1 MSLAHALTSELRN
14 DPASLIDMQGALDI
28 DSVWQS
34 CLRLI
39 GQVLPYSACSLF
51 FDIDDMQ
58 PRRARHHV
66 VHPAAPAFEPATSL
80 TVVGPY
86 LAAHPQSRFY
96 TFADVAEL
104 DPGAAGRWQAQES
117 ERCWDEFAQLA
128 FWREGRLEAVLG
140 VGWDSRQTRV
150 TQTDLSFLERLHPLI
165 EAGLSRLHALQSER
179 MRREGLELALEQMPL
194 AVMMIG
200 LDGQL
205 LFSNEAAR
213 RQCMVWNNGLDVRSR
228 ALRLPDGIDEMLEAA
243 SAVDGAPADG
253 GDHETHRVAHPLL
266 AQLSATVS
274 LRWDSAGLNRL
285 PCYVVVFDE
294 PHPVRDGTP
303 INQRA
308 MLLQKLSPKERR
320 VGLMVAEGMRNE
332 EIAQR
337 LCRSRR
343 TIEFQVASIYRKL
356 EVGGRGQLIRLL
368 G

>member
-1 MSLAHALTSELRN
+1 MSLAHALAPEPQT
-14 DPASLIDMQGALDI
+14 DTASLVDMQGALDL
-28 DSVWQS
+28 DSFWQS

-66 VHPAAPAFEPATSL
+66 VHPAMPEFEPATSL
-80 TVVGPY
+80 AVVGPY
-86 LAAHPQSRFY
+86 LEARPQSRFY

-128 FWREGRLEAVLG
+128 FWREGRLDAVLG

-150 TQTDLSFLERLHPLI
+150 THADLAFLERLHPLI
-165 EAGLSRLHALQSER
+165 EAGLARLHALQSER

-205 LFSNEAAR
+205 LFANDAAR
-213 RQCMVWNNGLDVRSR
+213 RQCMLWNEALDLRSQ

-243 SAVDGAPADG
+243 SAADG
-253 GDHETHRVAHPLL
+253 VQASAAGEESHRIAHPLL
-266 AQLSATVS
+266 PELSATVS

-285 PCYVVVFDE
+285 PCYVAVFDRVDPARE
-294 PHPVRDGTP
+294 GLP
-303 INQRA
+303 INERA

-320 VGLMVAEGMRNE
+320 VGLMVAEGLRNE
-332 EIAQR
+332 DIAQR

-356 EVGGRGQLIRLL
+356 QIAGRGQLIRLL

>member
-1 MSLAHALTSELRN
+1 MSLAHAVTSPLQT
-14 DPASLIDMQGALDI
+14 DPACLLDMQGARDI
-28 DSVWQS
+28 DSFWQS
-34 CLRLI
+34 CQRLI

-66 VHPAAPAFEPATSL
+66 AHPAAPAFEPATSL

-86 LAAHPQSRFY
+86 LEARPQSRFY
-96 TFADVAEL
+96 TFADVARL
-104 DPGAAGRWQAQES
+104 DPDAAGRWQAQES

-128 FWREGRLEAVLG
+128 FWREGRLDAVLG
-140 VGWDSRQTRV
+140 VGWDSRRTRV
-150 TQTDLSFLERLHPLI
+150 TDADLAFLERLHPLI
-165 EAGLSRLHALQSER
+165 EAGLTRLHALQSER
-179 MRREGLELALEQMPL
+179 MRCEGLERALEQMPL

-205 LFSNEAAR
+205 LFSNDAAR
-213 RQCMVWNNGLDVRSR
+213 RQCMLWNEGLDVRAK
-228 ALRLPDGIDEMLEAA
+228 ALRLPDGIDEMLEVASVVESAA
-243 SAVDGAPADG
+243 SEG
-253 GDHETHRVAHPLL
+253 GERETRRIAHPLL

-320 VGLMVAEGMRNE
+320 VSLMVAEGLRNE

-356 EVGGRGQLIRLL
+356 EVPGRGQLIRLL